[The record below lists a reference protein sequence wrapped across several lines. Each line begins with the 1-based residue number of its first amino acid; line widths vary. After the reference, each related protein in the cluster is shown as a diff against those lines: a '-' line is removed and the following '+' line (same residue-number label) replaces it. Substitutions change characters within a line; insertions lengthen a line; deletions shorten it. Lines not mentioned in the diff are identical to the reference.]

1 MSQLESAAVSRIE
14 IERTRDRLRVDI
26 HTARPGIV
34 IGRRGAEADRLKK
47 KIEEITGLNN
57 RIQLNIQEIKQPELD
72 AALIAQ
78 GICDQLARRVAF
90 RRAMKR
96 SIQTVQKAAPWAS
109 VSSARGVWAGPRCPA
124 RSPTARV
131 GFLSTRCGPTSITAS
146 ARRRRPSG
154 ASG

>member
-1 MSQLESAAVSRIE
+1 MGQKVNPYGFRLGVTTDWKSRWFTDRDYQDYLIEDWKIRNYLTTQLESAAVSRIE

-34 IGRRGAEADRLKK
+34 IGRRGAGADRLKK

-90 RRAMKR
+90 RRALKR
-96 SIQTVQKAAPWAS
+96 AIPTV
-109 VSSARGVWAGPRCPA
+109 
-124 RSPTARV
+124 
-131 GFLSTRCGPTSITAS
+131 
-146 ARRRRPSG
+146 
-154 ASG
+154 